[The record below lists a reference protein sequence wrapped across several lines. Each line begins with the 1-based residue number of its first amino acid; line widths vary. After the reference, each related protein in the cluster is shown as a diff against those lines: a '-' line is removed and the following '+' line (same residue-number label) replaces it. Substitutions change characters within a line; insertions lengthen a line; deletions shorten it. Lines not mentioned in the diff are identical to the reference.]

1 MKRMSQKQNGRC
13 LAPLMLSLLV
23 LGVGIPMLSGSAL
36 ATDIKIGQTTAYS
49 GPFSA
54 WSNTGKIQDGY
65 FRMINERGGIN
76 GHQVIFISL
85 DDSYSPPKTVE
96 QTRKLVESDE
106 VQLVLSSLGA
116 ASNTAVQKY
125 LNSKKIPQLF
135 VQSGSS
141 KWADPEHFPW
151 TMGWMPSF
159 ANEGAIYARHILKN
173 MPNAKIAVFYQND
186 DYGRDYLHGF
196 EEGLGDKAN
205 SMIVAK
211 ASYLPTDPVVDSQIV
226 QLKIS
231 GADVLFNASSPKFAA
246 QSIKKVHELGWK
258 PTQFLAA
265 PSAIIKTVLTPGGL
279 EASTG
284 IISANYLKDP
294 TNPAFA
300 NDPGVVEYRKFVAKY
315 APNVDPNDPNG
326 IWGYSAV
333 QTAVQVLTQCGDDF
347 SSENILRQA
356 TNLRDLSLPMLLP
369 SIKIN
374 TSKNDY
380 RPIKQEQLMMFDGK
394 QWQFFGEL
402 Q

>member
-135 VQSGSS
+135 V
-141 KWADPEHFPW
+141 
-151 TMGWMPSF
+151 
-159 ANEGAIYARHILKN
+159 
-173 MPNAKIAVFYQND
+173 
-186 DYGRDYLHGF
+186 
-196 EEGLGDKAN
+196 
-205 SMIVAK
+205 
-211 ASYLPTDPVVDSQIV
+211 
-226 QLKIS
+226 
-231 GADVLFNASSPKFAA
+231 
-246 QSIKKVHELGWK
+246 
-258 PTQFLAA
+258 
-265 PSAIIKTVLTPGGL
+265 
-279 EASTG
+279 
-284 IISANYLKDP
+284 
-294 TNPAFA
+294 
-300 NDPGVVEYRKFVAKY
+300 
-315 APNVDPNDPNG
+315 
-326 IWGYSAV
+326 
-333 QTAVQVLTQCGDDF
+333 
-347 SSENILRQA
+347 
-356 TNLRDLSLPMLLP
+356 
-369 SIKIN
+369 
-374 TSKNDY
+374 
-380 RPIKQEQLMMFDGK
+380 
-394 QWQFFGEL
+394 
-402 Q
+402 